1 MTHLRSLA
9 YAALVFLAAGSLSA
23 QEMEWKPEST
33 WRKGKQSSVASYIR
47 KAEIAEERGDYKDA
61 AKLYEKIQKAS
72 VNLRNQAKALIAQGR
87 CLQLLDK
94 PYQAFQCYEQAVD
107 RFASFIPFGD
117 VLERELDI
125 ANDIYYGKKEEFLW
139 VVKLSNY
146 ERAIEIYDHIAKS
159 APYGEH
165 TPEATY
171 RAGLLNQRE
180 KYYEDAITRFEDVLN
195 KFPTHERAVDA
206 RIDLANTLLL
216 HSAQAD
222 GDGALVKRAR
232 RELDYLKK
240 RAPDHPRAEEIE
252 ILAQS
257 AKEMEAA
264 RLLYLG
270 EFYQRDAHQRLA
282 ASQRYLQEVMTEY
295 DDSDSQDAAG
305 ALLTAINMH
314 VAVMDAEAA
323 HNPPVDNTPESS
335 GPPAPNVVPEVVVPE
350 VVVPEAPKPPKPPV
364 VEIEAP
370 STEPP
375 VVDATEKPSLFKR
388 FLKPIIRDKPEP
400 EVEKPEPKYAP
411 PKTPVPPVATP
422 PSDSKNLRGH
432 QGRWLRPVEELD
444 LGGEEAK

>member
-1 MTHLRSLA
+1 MTRHLRSLA
-9 YAALVFLAAGSLSA
+9 YTALVFLLSCPLMA

-61 AKLYEKIQKAS
+61 AKLYAKIQSAS
-72 VNLRNQAKALIAQGR
+72 VNLRNQAKALIARGR
-87 CLQLLDK
+87 CLELLDK
-94 PYQAFQCYEQAVD
+94 PYQAYESYAEAVD
-107 RFASFIPFGD
+107 RFASFIPFSD

-139 VVKLSNY
+139 VIKLSNY

-180 KYYEDAITRFEDVLN
+180 TFFEDAISRFEDVLN
-195 KFPTHERAVDA
+195 KFPTHERAIDA

-240 RAPDHPRAEEIE
+240 RAPDHARAAEID

-270 EFYQRDAHQRLA
+270 EFYQRDAHQRLG
-282 ASQRYLQEVMTEY
+282 ASQRYLREVMTQYEG
-295 DDSDSQDAAG
+295 SDSKDAAG

-314 VAVMDAEAA
+314 VAVMDQEASLKP
-323 HNPPVDNTPESS
+323 PPVAPPPQSS
-335 GPPAPNVVPEVVVPE
+335 GPPPPAVVPELEPVPE
-350 VVVPEAPKPPKPPV
+350 PKAPEPPV

-370 STEPP
+370 STAPP
-375 VVDATEKPSLFKR
+375 VVDTTEKPGLFER
-388 FLKPIIRDKPEP
+388 FLKPITKREPEP
-400 EVEKPEPKYAP
+400 EIIKKPVPKYAP
-411 PKTPVPPVATP
+411 PATPIPPVAMP
-422 PSDSKNLRGH
+422 PTGKNNLRGH
-432 QGRWLRPVEELD
+432 QGRWLRPIEELD